1 MSQLSHK
8 ISKNFLIQSRNL
20 MVKQNK
26 KDNSILILLS
36 EYKIEKKM
44 AEKEKH

>member
-26 KDNSILILLS
+26 KDNSILLS